1 MPRKRAP
8 GAAKRA
14 QQHHEPGSQR
24 GRKSTT
30 RPVDSARQAMIAEA
44 AYYLAEKRGFAPGRE
59 LDDWLSAETDIAE
72 SLLEQRPGAA
82 DLH

>member
-1 MPRKRAP
+1 MPRKKTPAAKQGGQHREPASRRGGKSP
-8 GAAKRA
+8 TGAA
-14 QQHHEPGSQR
+14 HE
-24 GRKSTT
+24 
-30 RPVDSARQAMIAEA
+30 ARQAKIAEA